1 MKHYFPFD
9 YYKSPR
15 TQYHNY
21 DNFGTNKTKYIK
33 KPKTKPHNLSMGPVK
48 PKNLP
53 HVQSPLYTPTPHIKV
68 NPIKR
73 NSQKN
78 INTNLSIT
86 LNPFK
91 ASTHTSSTISS
102 VDRSHKVK
110 SPITS
115 LNSNKYY
122 TINHRSILN
131 KIRKR
136 KPNMHNNSNDN
147 TSFTNNTFNTV
158 NNSMNHSSGGNKY
171 SRGNSGNTSMIGNV
185 KVTKKKK
192 PRSQE
197 KIQTFG
203 CESGSSGNNNN
214 NSCCCCSSNV
224 NNSKQQQCSSSLNVN
239 NSNKKQIHIHNKQKI
254 IKTPI
259 SLYASSTINAHTH
272 KRTISSVSSNTS
284 SQKKHKQHHQHLNKA
299 SSLLSSCSNTKHPSN
314 TTMNNISE
322 HTHNT
327 SSTSCSTPIKTI
339 KNILT
344 ISKQGIDLQ
353 NLPKVNQDS
362 FFVSTIQT
370 TTKYKYIGVC
380 DGHGPN
386 GHFVSNF
393 LKETLP
399 KELNKHFQDKSFR
412 LKHLPKLF
420 EHTYL
425 SSNSKLSNNANIDT
439 NFSGSTAVSIVFP
452 DNLYI
457 NPIYIANVGDS
468 RAIVIKQ
475 SDNSCNS
482 ASWAYE
488 CLSRDHKPDERDEA
502 LRIIRFGGRIEQF
515 KDREGKYVGPLRI
528 WLSKENIPGLAM
540 TRSFGDQL
548 AATVGVVCEPEV
560 KEYFVKEED
569 KCVVVASDGLWEYIS
584 NERCVNIAREYY
596 ANNVMK
602 EELTEVLYREAKKK
616 WKEYDINVD
625 DITIVVIEL

>member
-1 MKHYFPFD
+1 
-9 YYKSPR
+9 
-15 TQYHNY
+15 
-21 DNFGTNKTKYIK
+21 
-33 KPKTKPHNLSMGPVK
+33 
-48 PKNLP
+48 
-53 HVQSPLYTPTPHIKV
+53 
-68 NPIKR
+68 
-73 NSQKN
+73 
-78 INTNLSIT
+78 
-86 LNPFK
+86 
-91 ASTHTSSTISS
+91 
-102 VDRSHKVK
+102 
-110 SPITS
+110 
-115 LNSNKYY
+115 
-122 TINHRSILN
+122 
-131 KIRKR
+131 
-136 KPNMHNNSNDN
+136 
-147 TSFTNNTFNTV
+147 
-158 NNSMNHSSGGNKY
+158 
-171 SRGNSGNTSMIGNV
+171 MIGNV
-185 KVTKKKK
+185 KVAKKKK

-197 KIQTFG
+197 KIQMFG
-203 CESGSSGNNNN
+203 GESGSSSNNHT
-214 NSCCCCSSNV
+214 
-224 NNSKQQQCSSSLNVN
+224 KQQQQCSSSLNVN
-239 NSNKKQIHIHNKQKI
+239 SGNKKQIHIYNKQKI

-272 KRTISSVSSNTS
+272 KRTVSSVSSNAS
-284 SQKKHKQHHQHLNKA
+284 SQKKHHHQQQQQHQHLNKA
-299 SSLLSSCSNTKHPSN
+299 SSLLSSSSNTKHPSN

-399 KELNKHFQDKSFR
+399 KELTKHFQDKSFR

-475 SDNSCNS
+475 NDNSCNS

>member
-9 YYKSPR
+9 FYKSPR

-33 KPKTKPHNLSMGPVK
+33 KPKAKPHNLSMGPVK

-78 INTNLSIT
+78 INTHLSIT

-91 ASTHTSSTISS
+91 ASTHTASTISS
-102 VDRSHKVK
+102 VERSHKVK

-115 LNSNKYY
+115 LNSKYY

-136 KPNMHNNSNDN
+136 KPNIHNNSNDN
-147 TSFTNNTFNTV
+147 TSFTNTFNTV
-158 NNSMNHSSGGNKY
+158 NNSMNHKY
-171 SRGNSGNTSMIGNV
+171 SKGNSANTSMVTNA

-197 KIQTFG
+197 KIQTFIN
-203 CESGSSGNNNN
+203 SNSSKHP
-214 NSCCCCSSNV
+214 C
-224 NNSKQQQCSSSLNVN
+224 SLNVSN
-239 NSNKKQIHIHNKQKI
+239 NKKQVHIHKQKI
-254 IKTPI
+254 VRTPI
-259 SLYASSTINAHTH
+259 SLYASTINAHTH
-272 KRTISSVSSNTS
+272 KRTISSMSSNTS
-284 SQKKHKQHHQHLNKA
+284 QKKNKQLLNKA
-299 SSLLSSCSNTKHPSN
+299 SSLLSSSNTKHPSN

-327 SSTSCSTPIKTI
+327 SSTSCSTPIKMI

-362 FFVSTIQT
+362 FFVSTLQT
-370 TTKYKYIGVC
+370 SSNTKYKYIGVC

-399 KELNKHFQDKSFR
+399 KELSKHIQDKAFR
-412 LKHLPKLF
+412 LKHLPKIF
-420 EHTYL
+420 EHTHL

-439 NFSGSTAVSIVFP
+439 NFSGSTAVSVLFP
-452 DNLYI
+452 DNLCT

-468 RAIVIKQ
+468 RAIIIKQ
-475 SDNSCNS
+475 GDCNNT
-482 ASWAYE
+482 WTYE

-515 KDREGKYVGPLRI
+515 KDREGKFVGPLRI

-560 KEYFVKEED
+560 KEYFIKEDD
-569 KCVVVASDGLWEYIS
+569 KCVVIASDGLWEYIS
-584 NERCVNIAREYY
+584 NERCVGIAREYY
-596 ANNVMK
+596 VNNVMK